1 MMMRIRSCSDIL
13 GLSLLRYQLMLKAAN
28 ARLAPFYTSYLLDKV
43 SAVCSTVPSL
53 GTAMFKFALQI
64 FELTISH

>member
-1 MMMRIRSCSDIL
+1 
-13 GLSLLRYQLMLKAAN
+13 MLKVVN
-28 ARLAPFYTSYLLDKV
+28 ARLAPFYASYLLDKV

-53 GTAMFKFALQI
+53 GMAMFKFALQI